1 MCGLLLSADME
12 SCCPSAWSCLSAYM
26 EYEVSAVKGH
36 LHLATRRDR
45 LARWLFGRDRE
56 ITQLAG
62 FKGYFAELGEV
73 AGHLLVVRPGQDRR
87 EVEVLTY
94 PSDDRRLGVL
104 GSESGS
110 SVGIHDQPPWSNQD
124 PTRVRLI
131 RSQSERNLRAVRSRS
146 SWVDSNIGTCRLETA
161 CTLEPDVGL
170 VGARPVEQKK
180 GADRGIDG
188 RLFFHDEQGDKT
200 KQAILSVKAGHVNVS
215 HVPDLRGML
224 DCEQAL
230 SVC

>member
-1 MCGLLLSADME
+1 VRGRLR
-12 SCCPSAWSCLSAYM
+12 
-26 EYEVSAVKGH
+26 H
-36 LHLATRRDR
+36 RR
-45 LARWLFGRDRE
+45 G
-56 ITQLAG
+56 
-62 FKGYFAELGEV
+62 
-73 AGHLLVVRPGQDRR
+73 VRRGRR
-87 EVEVLTY
+87 EPTHIAGAQEL
-94 PSDDRRLGVL
+94 SHDDLYQFQWWAL
-104 GSESGS
+104 
-110 SVGIHDQPPWSNQD
+110 
-124 PTRVRLI
+124 
-131 RSQSERNLRAVRSRS
+131 
-146 SWVDSNIGTCRLETA
+146 
-161 CTLEPDVGL
+161 GL